1 MVNTYT
7 QIYIQI
13 VFAVQNRFAL
23 IDSSWEEELY
33 KYITGAVQNNGQKM
47 IVINSMPDHVH
58 FLIGMKP
65 SCNLSDL
72 VREVKKQSNIF
83 INEKRFIEYKFNWQ
97 EGFGAFS
104 YSYQQLNNV
113 INYIDNQ
120 KEHHR
125 KKTFKEEYIDFLRD
139 NDISFK
145 DEYLFEW
152 FE

>member
-1 MVNTYT
+1 MVNTYS

-23 IDSSWEEELY
+23 IDPSWEDELY
-33 KYITGAVQNNGQKM
+33 KYITGAIQNNSQKM
-47 IVINSMPDHVH
+47 IVINGIPDHIH

-72 VREVKKQSNIF
+72 MREVKKQSNVF
-83 INEKRFIEYKFNWQ
+83 VNEKRFIEYKFSWQ

-104 YSYQQLNNV
+104 YSHNQLDNV
-113 INYIDNQ
+113 INYINNQ
-120 KEHHR
+120 KEHHH
-125 KKTFKEEYIDFLRD
+125 KKTFKEEYINFLRV
-139 NDISFK
+139 NNINFQN
-145 DEYLFEW
+145 EYLFEW

>member
-23 IDSSWEEELY
+23 IDSSWDEELY
-33 KYITGAVQNNGQKM
+33 KYITGAIQKSSQKM
-47 IVINSMPDHVH
+47 IAINSMPDHIH
-58 FLIGMKP
+58 LLIGMKP

-72 VREVKKQSNIF
+72 VREVKKQSNLF
-83 INEKRFIEYKFNWQ
+83 INEKQFIDYKFNWQ

-104 YSYQQLNNV
+104 YSHSQLDNV
-113 INYIDNQ
+113 IHYINNQ

-125 KKTFKEEYIDFLRD
+125 KKTFKEEYTDFLRD
-139 NDISFK
+139 NNISFK